1 MDMYEIKKNVDKIR
15 GGGYTFF
22 LLPNIYKE
30 VSYRL
35 NKDEYKLYY
44 PYPDSDK
51 VIMYSD
57 NIPKI
62 RLYEIISYYPLT
74 HSEIMGSL
82 FSLNIKNEVLGDI
95 IVDNGKYYFYVMD
108 EISSL
113 ILQEYSFVG
122 NKSIKIREIDIHTL
136 DNYRKKFEEKEIIV
150 SSLRIDTVISRIIGT
165 SRDKIKDKIKNKE
178 ILVNYKVLTNNS
190 YFLHVD
196 DVFSVRKFGKYKFM
210 WIVKMTKKDNYI
222 IKYLK
227 YI

>member
-95 IVDNGKYYFYVMD
+95 IVDDGKYYFYAMD

-210 WIVKMTKKDNYI
+210 GIVKMTKKDNYI

>member
-1 MDMYEIKKNVDKIR
+1 MYEIKKNVDKIR

-22 LLPNIYKE
+22 LLPNICKE

-95 IVDNGKYYFYVMD
+95 IVDDGKYYFYVMD

-210 WIVKMTKKDNYI
+210 GIVKMTKKDNYI

>member
-136 DNYRKKFEEKEIIV
+136 NNYRKKFEEKEIIV

-165 SRDKIKDKIKNKE
+165 SRDKIKEKIKNKE

-210 WIVKMTKKDNYI
+210 GIVKMTKKDNYI